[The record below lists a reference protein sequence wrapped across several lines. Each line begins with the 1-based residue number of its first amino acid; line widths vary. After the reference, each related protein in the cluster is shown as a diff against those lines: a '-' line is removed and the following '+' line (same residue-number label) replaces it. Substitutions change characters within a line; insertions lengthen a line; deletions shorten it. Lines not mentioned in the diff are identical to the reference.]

1 MDLLYNGRWLPSMPA
16 LKIKALS
23 DHAISSSRKMTFIM
37 EMKYTPPLYKEEFT
51 EKHHREKVLPN
62 SVRTF
67 GAYSGVKRFFF
78 PLTSNLLMATT
89 SGSSAT
95 VDHGKRPQGQEST
108 ILGMLATSEP
118 SKRKL
123 GLCGKSLALGIE
135 VHRTTRTN
143 ANARLH
149 PFVDGIIK
157 AQLPVEWKK
166 LINIEC
172 YDGLLDSNEHLGA
185 FVTLMNLY
193 TNDDIIMF
201 RVLLTTLKRVALQ
214 ADPTTKL

>member
-1 MDLLYNGRWLPSMPA
+1 MP
-16 LKIKALS
+16 LG
-23 DHAISSSRKMTFIM
+23 SRVIEHT
-37 EMKYTPPLYKEEFT
+37 
-51 EKHHREKVLPN
+51 
-62 SVRTF
+62 
-67 GAYSGVKRFFF
+67 
-78 PLTSNLLMATT
+78 
-89 SGSSAT
+89 
-95 VDHGKRPQGQEST
+95 
-108 ILGMLATSEP
+108 P
-118 SKRKL
+118 SKFHQV
-123 GLCGKSLALGIE
+123 SDIQQ

-157 AQLPVEWKK
+157 AQLPVERKK

-214 ADPTTKL
+214 ADPTTKLQWCPLRFSRMNMISQGLHGKVLISFTLNQRLEPTCSYHLNDYGPKIWSLLGQPMQKKPPTTMDKLRAKVA